1 MPDCGSDAVTGTLI
15 VRRNPLRPTVI
26 VPIDTE
32 GAVPSWVSQPSG
44 LPARSWSLWS
54 LNPGHRSALSGTPSL
69 SLSGGVVTTGVV
81 VDVVVVGATVVEVVV
96 VEEVVLDEVDVVVVE
111 PGLPGPVVVVVVVSS
126 GR

>member
-15 VRRNPLRPTVI
+15 VRRNPLRPTVM

-44 LPARSWSLWS
+44 MPSWSWSLWS

-69 SLSGGVVTTGVV
+69 SLSGGVVTTGLV

-96 VEEVVLDEVDVVVVE
+96 VDEEVVLDEVDVVVV
-111 PGLPGPVVVVVVVSS
+111 
-126 GR
+126 